1 MVAGGLIPQQKGAGD
16 LMDFH
21 IGQKVIIDCNDT
33 EYLENRAIDNG
44 MIGEIININPDKRFP
59 VRVNVNNNIATV
71 ECRFQF
77 DELKPAPCSAKII

>member
-1 MVAGGLIPQQKGAGD
+1 MNFQV
-16 LMDFH
+16 
-21 IGQKVIIDCNDT
+21 GQKVIIDCDDT
-33 EYLENRAIDNG
+33 GYLENRAVDNG
-44 MIGEIININPDKRFP
+44 MIGVTLNINPDKRFP